1 MQTQRK
7 PLTCHS
13 LPKTRQLKPVEE
25 KIGAGKNVEAL
36 PTLTMKSR
44 GKLIRKR
51 SK

>member
-1 MQTQRK
+1 MQNLRK
-7 PLTCHS
+7 SLTCHS
-13 LPKTRQLKPVEE
+13 LSKTRQLKPVE
-25 KIGAGKNVEAL
+25 KAGAGKTVEAL

>member
-1 MQTQRK
+1 MQKMRK
-7 PLTCHS
+7 PLTCRS
-13 LPKTRQLKPVEE
+13 LPAVRQLKPLT
-25 KIGAGKNVEAL
+25 KIEAGKTVEAL